1 MKLMKPLLVACGL
14 ALLAAGASAQQMPST
29 PGRAPAPQAKM
40 SSPEFLQAADE
51 VLNEMSK
58 ILAMP
63 VKEPL
68 KKSIR
73 SRQEIRD
80 YLVKEMQ
87 EDRTPAERYADA
99 RTLERFGLIPEGFP
113 LDSFLLDLL
122 TDQVAGLYDPKA
134 REFYI
139 ADWIPASEQRTVMAH
154 ELTHALDDQYFHI
167 DPWLKAARPNDDAEL
182 ARDAVVEGSALAA
195 MLDYMLG
202 DDKMGVRE
210 LPDVSLLL
218 NGQILGELQKDALMA
233 KAPPFVR
240 DELLFPYLGGTVF
253 TQQFLKANSGWR
265 DFRKVFENPP
275 VSTQQIL
282 HPELY
287 LSGVKPAPVILPDL
301 KALVPP
307 GWKMLEENVLGE
319 FGLQEVLKQF
329 IGEERG
335 EQISPAWAGDRYVVF
350 ENEKT
355 KQTLL
360 VFRLRLDT
368 AANAARFFGHYS
380 EALELKYKNRS
391 ELFRRPNF
399 FQFQTDRG
407 SVFFRCLASECLTVE
422 GGSRDLFDRVGRALD
437 WPAAPAPTES
447 SSPKSKTTAVIV
459 SAILQ

>member
-1 MKLMKPLLVACGL
+1 
-14 ALLAAGASAQQMPST
+14 
-29 PGRAPAPQAKM
+29 
-40 SSPEFLQAADE
+40 
-51 VLNEMSK
+51 
-58 ILAMP
+58 
-63 VKEPL
+63 
-68 KKSIR
+68 
-73 SRQEIRD
+73 
-80 YLVKEMQ
+80 
-87 EDRTPAERYADA
+87 
-99 RTLERFGLIPEGFP
+99 
-113 LDSFLLDLL
+113 
-122 TDQVAGLYDPKA
+122 
-134 REFYI
+134 
-139 ADWIPASEQRTVMAH
+139 
-154 ELTHALDDQYFHI
+154 
-167 DPWLKAARPNDDAEL
+167 
-182 ARDAVVEGSALAA
+182 
-195 MLDYMLG
+195 MLG
-202 DDKMGVRE
+202 DEKMGVRD

-218 NGQILGELQKDALMA
+218 NGQILGELQQDALMA

-253 TQQFLKANSGWR
+253 TQQFLKANSGWA

-301 KALVPP
+301 KALVPS
-307 GWKMLEENVLGE
+307 GWKILEENVLGE

-329 IGEERG
+329 LGEERG
-335 EQISPAWAGDRYVVF
+335 EQISPAWAGDRYVIF

-380 EALELKYKNRS
+380 EVLELKYKNRS

-407 SVFFRCLASECLTVE
+407 GVFFRCLASQCLAVE
-422 GGSRDLFDRVGRALD
+422 GGSRDLFDKVGRALD
-437 WPAAPAPTES
+437 WPAAPAPAVS
-447 SSPKSKTTAVIV
+447 SSPNSQVTAAIA

>member
-1 MKLMKPLLVACGL
+1 MKPLVVACGL
-14 ALLAAGASAQQMPST
+14 ALLAAAASAQQMPST

-87 EDRTPAERYADA
+87 EDRTPAQRYADA
-99 RTLERFGLIPEGFP
+99 RTLEKFGLIPEGFP

-202 DDKMGVRE
+202 GEKMGVRE

-218 NGQILGELQKDALMA
+218 NGQILGELQQDALMA

-253 TQQFLKANSGWR
+253 TQQFLKANSGWG

-301 KALVPP
+301 KVLVPS

-329 IGEERG
+329 LGEELG

-368 AANAARFFGHYS
+368 TANAARFFGHYS

-407 SVFFRCLASECLTVE
+407 GVFFRCLASECLTVE
-422 GGSRDLFDRVGRALD
+422 GGSRDLFDMVGRALD

-447 SSPKSKTTAVIV
+447 SSPKSQTTAAIA